1 MKESIEDIIQGNAL
15 NSKMPV
21 LGAIPG
27 TIEAER
33 GTVNNNGSE
42 FLLLVHPYY
51 WTDSLSGSSLNEIF
65 AYFRKEKKHLKPFKP
80 RFE

>member
-1 MKESIEDIIQGNAL
+1 
-15 NSKMPV
+15 MPAQ

-27 TIEAER
+27 TTNH

-51 WTDSLSGSSLNEIF
+51 WSDSLSGSSLNEIF
-65 AYFRKEKKHLKPFKP
+65 AYFRKRKAF
-80 RFE
+80 

>member
-1 MKESIEDIIQGNAL
+1 MEESIEEIIQRNGG
-15 NSKMPV
+15 NSKIPV
-21 LGAIPG
+21 LVGAIPG
-27 TIEAER
+27 TIVIKGMH

-65 AYFRKEKKHLKPFKP
+65 AYFRKKEKTF
-80 RFE
+80 